1 MGYVL
6 SHVFAMSGFLLLR
19 RDRPNAER
27 PIRLGRAWIAVA
39 AVLLVYDIILI
50 GVGSWSFSETGYP
63 GGASTFVMGVAVL
76 AIALLLYVYRVKV
89 EDKRPMEWKIKP
101 TPETDSVGSST

>member
-1 MGYVL
+1 
-6 SHVFAMSGFLLLR
+6 
-19 RDRPNAER
+19 
-27 PIRLGRAWIAVA
+27 
-39 AVLLVYDIILI
+39 
-50 GVGSWSFSETGYP
+50 
-63 GGASTFVMGVAVL
+63 MGVAVL